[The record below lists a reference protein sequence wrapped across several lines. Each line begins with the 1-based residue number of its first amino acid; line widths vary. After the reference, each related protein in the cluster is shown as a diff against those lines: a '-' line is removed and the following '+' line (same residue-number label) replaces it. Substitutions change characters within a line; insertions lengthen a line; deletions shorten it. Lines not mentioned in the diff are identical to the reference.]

1 MWKGGVPIFQA
12 SLIVRARDMLE
23 NLLDDSL
30 RISNLKNKI
39 TEAKDCV
46 KKYLN
51 LIISGVASLIVIPR
65 IGINKIMLISMTAH
79 NISGLLTEIPKMHL
93 IINIEIKNVLV
104 NQEIKGGKWENV
116 RVEIIN
122 DDNRL

>member
-65 IGINKIMLISMTAH
+65 IGINKIMLISIIAH

-104 NQEIKGGKWENV
+104 NQEI
-116 RVEIIN
+116 I
-122 DDNRL
+122 L